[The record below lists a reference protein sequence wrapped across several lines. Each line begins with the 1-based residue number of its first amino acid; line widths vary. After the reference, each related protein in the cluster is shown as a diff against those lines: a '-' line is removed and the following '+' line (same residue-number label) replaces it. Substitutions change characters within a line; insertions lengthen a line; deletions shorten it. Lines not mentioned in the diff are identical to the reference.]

1 MFISGL
7 PTPNRDWSAPLQLR
21 AGILLFSC
29 RQVRHVVQGSR
40 KDGEIRPRLNYHVC
54 CWDFDSLAPFGT
66 VQPHRNCVLDSSCG
80 NSSFQASEDNIP
92 CDRGDWAWLYG
103 IALSYGPLWLCFNA
117 SIYTKLK
124 GTSESSWFATQSL
137 LYALAFIVTWAPST
151 AWSALSWNS
160 EGHFALDFLA
170 ALFEPLAAFWNL
182 LIFLRNRPSAHRK
195 LLNILCCKFSEGD
208 DEEAPPKEPIQAES
222 AVVGDEDPKPESAF

>member
-1 MFISGL
+1 
-7 PTPNRDWSAPLQLR
+7 
-21 AGILLFSC
+21 
-29 RQVRHVVQGSR
+29 
-40 KDGEIRPRLNYHVC
+40 
-54 CWDFDSLAPFGT
+54 
-66 VQPHRNCVLDSSCG
+66 
-80 NSSFQASEDNIP
+80 
-92 CDRGDWAWLYG
+92 
-103 IALSYGPLWLCFNA
+103 
-117 SIYTKLK
+117 LK